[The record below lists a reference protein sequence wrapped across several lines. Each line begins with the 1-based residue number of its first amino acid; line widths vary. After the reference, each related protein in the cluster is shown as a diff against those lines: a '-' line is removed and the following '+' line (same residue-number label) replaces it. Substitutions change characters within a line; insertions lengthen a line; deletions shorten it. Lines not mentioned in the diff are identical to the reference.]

1 MKMKEILLTL
11 LKILMI
17 ASIVVIAFVGG
28 DFFEMFRDSV
38 LQQKGFAIPI
48 NGFIFQVIS
57 ILCLVALYPVDL
69 IRKREVAIF
78 KRFAIISIAAILL
91 TILIVNLILIV
102 NTLLNFEFELIQV
115 IFYAEAIFS
124 IILSITV
131 LRNISYDSTDNQILS
146 FVNVIHAVCIT
157 TSGALVTYQGAVN
170 IELFSGLFEWTLIFP
185 AFIAIYHGRIRW
197 NQQNGIKEIA

>member
-11 LKILMI
+11 LKILMVT
-17 ASIVVIAFVGG
+17 SIVAIAFVGG

-57 ILCLVALYPVDL
+57 ILCLVVLYPIDL
-69 IRKREVAIF
+69 MRKREVAIL

-91 TILIVNLILIV
+91 IILIVNFILIV
-102 NTLLNFEFELIQV
+102 NMLNFEFELIQV
-115 IFYAEAIFS
+115 IFYAAAIFS
-124 IILSITV
+124 IILSVTV

-146 FVNVIHAVCIT
+146 FVNVIHAACTT
-157 TSGALVTYQGAVN
+157 TSAALVTYQGAVQ
-170 IELFSGLFEWTLIFP
+170 IELFSGLFPWTLIFT
-185 AFIAIYHGRIRW
+185 AFIAIYHSKIRW
-197 NQQNGIKEIA
+197 NQQKGIKQIA

>member
-11 LKILMI
+11 LKILMV
-17 ASIVVIAFVGG
+17 ASIVAIAFVGG
-28 DFFEMFRDSV
+28 DFFEMFRDGI
-38 LQQKGFAIPI
+38 LQKHGFAIPI

-69 IRKREVAIF
+69 IRKREVAIL

-91 TILIVNLILIV
+91 TILIVNFILIV
-102 NTLLNFEFELIQV
+102 NMLNFEFELIQV
-115 IFYAEAIFS
+115 IFYAAAIFS
-124 IILSITV
+124 IILSVTV

-146 FVNVIHAVCIT
+146 FVNVIHAACTT
-157 TSGALVTYQGAVN
+157 TSAALVTYQGAVQ
-170 IELFSGLFEWTLIFP
+170 IELFSGFEWTLIFP